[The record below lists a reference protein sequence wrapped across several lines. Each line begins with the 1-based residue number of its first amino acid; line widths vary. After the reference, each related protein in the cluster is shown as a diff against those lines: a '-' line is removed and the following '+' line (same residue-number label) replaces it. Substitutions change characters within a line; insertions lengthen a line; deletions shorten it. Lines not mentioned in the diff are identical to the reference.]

1 MKRTRAALTATAGL
15 VAALALSGCVLSDI
29 SPTISG
35 LAGNSVQDALDPP
48 VPPLIRQTKRSWPPR
63 AIWTKA

>member
-35 LAGNSVQDALDPP
+35 LAGNWIPP

>member
-35 LAGNSVQDALDPP
+35 LAGNSVQDALDSAGSA
-48 VPPLIRQTKRSWPPR
+48 LDQ
-63 AIWTKA
+63 ANQAL